1 VTLAVGLGITSAD
14 ISCCA
19 RLGVPARGDG
29 HNEAIELLRRADP
42 GRVTALSTVLE
53 MKTRAGYRAIGALL
67 AAARAV

>member
-1 VTLAVGLGITSAD
+1 MTLAVGVGITSAD
-14 ISCCA
+14 ISCA

-29 HNEAIELLRRADP
+29 HNEAIELLRRANP